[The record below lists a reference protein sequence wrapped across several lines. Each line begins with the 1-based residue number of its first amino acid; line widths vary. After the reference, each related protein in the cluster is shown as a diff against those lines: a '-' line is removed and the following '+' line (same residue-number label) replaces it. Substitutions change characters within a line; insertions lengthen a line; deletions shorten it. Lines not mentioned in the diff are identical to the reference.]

1 MVSVSAGLW
10 IKWTGLEP
18 WPGSLCCIHSQ
29 VPLSTQ
35 ECKWV
40 LVNCWGKLTVC
51 KDVHGTYDG
60 LASHVRGTAMLTS
73 SPFMPQKLGL
83 STKSNEPDRL
93 KKRLWIRQ
101 LMKFSSRKIKVLTL
115 VTGYHINLRIYQF
128 GTSRNYSLVNNAQL
142 YACLSYTL
150 KVCLVDDLFITP
162 NKELCEIQTDDD
174 V

>member
-1 MVSVSAGLW
+1 MLDCGSSGLGW
-10 IKWTGLEP
+10 NLGQDHCVEFFCKTL
-18 WPGSLCCIHSQ
+18 HSQ

-93 KKRLWIRQ
+93 KRLWIRQ